1 MQSMAEA
8 SGSATSTIRVRDQLQ
23 NAILEGSLEPG
34 ERLRAEALA
43 QRFGTS
49 RTPVRE
55 ALLVLEAEG
64 LVTLEPHKG
73 AVVRAFDGAD
83 LLDLYEIRALVEPF
97 AAARAAERITA
108 PAKVRLVEMC
118 DEAAALDPLAPASV
132 DEHIALNEAFH
143 RTILE
148 AAASPRLTTAMRAVA
163 GIPRIV
169 RQVFWR
175 DEAQRA
181 QSLACHRE
189 LAAALRAGRPQMA
202 EAVMRMHILG
212 ARDFLLEVLRTPG
225 DG

>member
-1 MQSMAEA
+1 MAEP
-8 SGSATSTIRVRDQLQ
+8 GVTATSTIRVRDQLQ
-23 NAILEGSLEPG
+23 HAILEGSLEPG

-83 LLDLYEIRALVEPF
+83 LLELYEIRALIEPH

-108 PAKVRLVEMC
+108 PDKVRLVELA
-118 DEAAALDPLAPASV
+118 DRAVALDPAVPTAI
-132 DEHIALNEAFH
+132 DEHIALNERFH

-148 AAASPRLTTAMRAVA
+148 AAASQRLTTAMRAVA
-163 GIPRIV
+163 GIPRIF

-189 LAAALRAGRPQMA
+189 LAAALHAGRPQMA

-212 ARDFLLEVLRTPG
+212 ARDFLVEVLRK

>member
-1 MQSMAEA
+1 MAEGA
-8 SGSATSTIRVRDQLQ
+8 TATSTIRVRDQLQ
-23 NAILEGSLEPG
+23 HAILEGSLEPG
-34 ERLRAEALA
+34 ARLRAEALA

-83 LLDLYEIRALVEPF
+83 LLELYEIRALIEPH

-108 PAKVRLVEMC
+108 PDKVRLVELA
-118 DEAAALDPLAPASV
+118 ERAAVLDPADPTAI
-132 DEHIALNEAFH
+132 DEHIALNETFH

-148 AAASPRLTTAMRAVA
+148 AAASQRLTTAMRAVA
-163 GIPRIV
+163 GIPRIF

-189 LAAALRAGRPQMA
+189 LAAALHAGRPQMA

-212 ARDFLLEVLRTPG
+212 ARDFLVEVLRTPG

>member
-1 MQSMAEA
+1 MAEP
-8 SGSATSTIRVRDQLQ
+8 GVTATSTIRVRDQLQ
-23 NAILEGSLEPG
+23 HAILEGSLEPG

-73 AVVRAFDGAD
+73 AVVSAFDGAD
-83 LLDLYEIRALVEPF
+83 LLELYEIRALIEPH

-108 PAKVRLVEMC
+108 PDKVRLVELA
-118 DEAAALDPLAPASV
+118 DRAAALDPAVPTAI
-132 DEHIALNEAFH
+132 DEHIALNVTFH

-148 AAASPRLTTAMRAVA
+148 AAASQRLTTAMRAVA
-163 GIPRIV
+163 GIPRIF

-189 LAAALRAGRPQMA
+189 LAAAVRAGRPQMA

-212 ARDFLLEVLRTPG
+212 ARDFLVEVLRK